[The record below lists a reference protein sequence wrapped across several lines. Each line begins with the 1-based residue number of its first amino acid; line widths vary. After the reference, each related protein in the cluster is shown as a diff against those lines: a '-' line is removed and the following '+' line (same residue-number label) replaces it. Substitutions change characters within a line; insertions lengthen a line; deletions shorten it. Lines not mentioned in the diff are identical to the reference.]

1 DYGNGGTVCVC
12 DESHCDDLE
21 AIHRTDKQV
30 VTVYESSKN
39 GHRLEK
45 STLNFAQKFITKAN
59 KSVTINVDKTKPLYQ
74 AIIGFGGAF
83 TDAAGINIKSLPQ
96 ILQKRLIEDYFGE
109 TGIEYT
115 LGRIPIGGSDF
126 STHAYSYDDNYKND
140 FQLKHFN
147 LTQEDFID
155 KIPLIKAAKQV
166 SKHDLRLFA
175 SPWSAPAWMKNNSQL
190 NHGGYLIGK
199 PGGEYYKTYAN
210 YIVKFL
216 DAYKAQGI
224 PFWGLTI
231 ENEPMAAVIVGEHHG
246 FNSMA
251 FTPELYRDFLKLDF
265 GPIMSAAGYG
275 PNVTRVMICDDN
287 RPYIANWAE
296 VVYKDSE
303 AAQYVSGTAYH
314 WYMNDKNNVVNL
326 DTVHNIDST
335 KFLLNTEACEIW
347 GGKEHHVY
355 LGSWQLFEKY
365 ATDIIT
371 DLNHWTGGWVDW
383 NLALDTRGG
392 PNWVNNF
399 VDAPIIVN
407 ATAR

>member
-1 DYGNGGTVCVC
+1 
-12 DESHCDDLE
+12 
-21 AIHRTDKQV
+21 
-30 VTVYESSKN
+30 
-39 GHRLEK
+39 
-45 STLNFAQKFITKAN
+45 
-59 KSVTINVDKTKPLYQ
+59 

-147 LTQEDFID
+147 LTEEDFD
-155 KIPLIKAAKQV
+155 LKIPLIKEAKEV
-166 SKHDLRLFA
+166 SKHDLRLIA
-175 SPWSAPAWMKNNSQL
+175 SPWSAPAWMKNNSEL
-190 NHGGYLIGK
+190 NHGGFLIDQ
-199 PGGEYYKTYAN
+199 PGGKYYKAFAN
-210 YIVKFL
+210 YLVKFL
-216 DAYKAQGI
+216 DAYKAEGI
-224 PFWGLTI
+224 PLWGITI
-231 ENEPMAAVIVGEHHG
+231 ENEPEMPIYLDKLLGKKHP
-246 FNSMA
+246 FNSMT
-251 FTPELYRDFLKLDF
+251 FTPELQRDFLKLDL

-275 PNVTRVMICDDN
+275 PNVTRVMVCDDN
-287 RPYIANWAE
+287 RPYVSQWAE
-296 VVYKDSE
+296 VIYGDIE
-303 AAQYVSGTAYH
+303 AAQYVSGMAFH
-314 WYMNDKNNVVNL
+314 WYMNSESNVGNL
-326 DTVHNIDST
+326 DTVHNQDPS
-335 KFLLNTEACEIW
+335 KFILSTEACEMW
-347 GGKEHHVY
+347 FGMDHHVY

-407 ATAR
+407 ATAREYYKQPSFYSIAHFSKFLPPGA